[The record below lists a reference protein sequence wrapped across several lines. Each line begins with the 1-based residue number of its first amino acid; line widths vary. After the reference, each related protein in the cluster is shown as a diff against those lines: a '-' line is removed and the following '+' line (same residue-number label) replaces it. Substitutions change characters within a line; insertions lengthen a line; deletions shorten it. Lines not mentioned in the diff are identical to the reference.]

1 MPIYKQDGKNAEGL
15 QKYKVRVKQKDSDG
29 KWHSLTRIVYG
40 LQNAKALEQELT
52 GAKAQATRKEMTLSD
67 LFGRYLDA
75 VQGELRTSTVQTNA
89 KIYRNYIEK
98 DLGGVELSKLNAQ
111 ILQEWKGNVNAL
123 PLALTTK
130 QNIYTVLNI
139 VLNFGVKFDY
149 MQYNPLTK
157 VGTFKNSNA
166 IRKEMEVYTPEQWK
180 LYRRTA
186 LEYST
191 ANDKLDFYVFFNIAY
206 YTGLRKGEIHAL
218 RWSAINDGF
227 LTVRTSIA
235 QRTAQDVETPPK
247 NRRSERS
254 IEMPTPLQ
262 NVLCDHL
269 KRVCGDPF
277 FTRDKFVCGFDRPLR
292 NTSLDVYNRTVAQL
306 AGLPRLRIHDFRHTH
321 ASTLINA
328 GVPVIEISK
337 RLGHSSIEQTLETY
351 SHLFKSTSKM
361 SIDVLNNI
369 E

>member
-1 MPIYKQDGKNAEGL
+1 MSLLLRDGDGTVAESRHPARQTDARLLFRRCVARFLDLVQSGVRVLEDSVFSADNITIIGRRDSGEKERADISDLIKNIPTENYTIVLDHQPNDYDAEG
-15 QKYKVRVKQKDSDG
+15 
-29 KWHSLTRIVYG
+29 
-40 LQNAKALEQELT
+40 AT
-52 GAKAQATRKEMTLSD
+52 G
-67 LFGRYLDA
+67 
-75 VQGELRTSTVQTNA
+75 
-89 KIYRNYIEK
+89 
-98 DLGGVELSKLNAQ
+98 
-111 ILQEWKGNVNAL
+111 
-123 PLALTTK
+123 
-130 QNIYTVLNI
+130 VLNI

-351 SHLFKSTSKM
+351 SHLFKSTSKL